1 MRLKKIFPGVYRIG
15 RIIATENSTPGFR
28 VYDERLVKLKGVE
41 YREWDPFRS
50 KLAAGVLNGITELPV
65 TLNSRVLYLGA
76 SSGTTAS
83 HVADITGELVYC
95 VEYAKRM
102 MRELLFVCERK
113 KNMIPML
120 GDANLPASYAR
131 NMGVVDVVYQDVAQK
146 NQTEIFMKNM
156 DYFKAKAGMLAIKA
170 RSIDCIAPP
179 KKVFKREVAKLK
191 EKYSVIDVVKLEPFD
206 KDHVLVN
213 VRLK

>member
-28 VYDERLVKLKGVE
+28 VYDERLVKLKRVE

-146 NQTEIFMKNM
+146 DQTEIFMKNM

-170 RSIDCIAPP
+170 RSIDCTCPP
-179 KKVFKREVAKLK
+179 KIVFKREVAKLK